1 MKTAK
6 LLDKLGRL
14 VESPQDLDRDRLKK
28 LRKLVRELKDK
39 QKKLEKELRKETDEE
54 ARHHIQ
60 RSIEVV
66 RTQREKGA
74 AVYKEIKRS
83 SPAE

>member
-14 VESPQDLDRDRLKK
+14 IESPEELDKQRLKK
-28 LRKLVRELKDK
+28 LRKLVQELKDK
-39 QKKLEKELRKETDEE
+39 QKKLEKELQEEDDEE
-54 ARHHIQ
+54 TRHRIQ

-66 RTQREKGA
+66 RTQRKKGA
-74 AVYKEIKRS
+74 AVYKEIKQPR
-83 SPAE
+83 AG

>member
-14 VESPQDLDRDRLKK
+14 VESPESLGRERLKK
-28 LRKLVRELKDK
+28 LRKMVRELKDK

-54 ARHHIQ
+54 LRHNIQ

-66 RTQREKGA
+66 RTQRKKGA
-74 AVYKEIKRS
+74 AVYKTLKRS
-83 SPAE
+83 PPE